1 MYASPWLSQRT
12 TLNVYQCSACLAK
25 KGRMRAMAKRSD
37 EAIIFR
43 DAPDRKPPNLIYVE
57 NLGQGTYRSEHCF
70 LHRNITTLW
79 LNQNLS
85 HRASSN

>member
-1 MYASPWLSQRT
+1 MYSPLWLNSRT
-12 TLNVYQCSACLAK
+12 SRNVHQCSACLVK
-25 KGRMRAMAKRSD
+25 KGLMRAMAKQSN

-43 DAPDRKPPNLIYVE
+43 DAPDGTPPNLISFEKVG
-57 NLGQGTYRSEHCF
+57 LASYRSEHCF

-79 LNQNLS
+79 LTQNLS